1 LLARDPEERGFDE
14 VAIVRVA
21 AQVTE
26 SMDADEPLV
35 GQEPVERFVE
45 EAGVA
50 APGLEGEEQRRF
62 RVGRRLVAPAG
73 RREDAE
79 LRPLVPCECR

>member
-1 LLARDPEERGFDE
+1 MARDPEERGFDE
-14 VAIVRVA
+14 VAIVLVA

-35 GQEPVERFVE
+35 GQEPVERLVE

-50 APGLEGEEQRRF
+50 APPSGRAGWSARR
-62 RVGRRLVAPAG
+62 RRAAPTGPMRMPLAG
-73 RREDAE
+73 
-79 LRPLVPCECR
+79 V